1 MNPAPI
7 FKNVKKRVRIIVLN
21 QNNHLNWCGV
31 KLRWFAILCSLIPL
45 FVSAFEPS
53 LSKSD
58 RENIDKSLQAQGIT
72 EQELSFE
79 KKYSLDSVFRLKIVS
94 DLMDNP
100 LKTPDYLDVSVNK
113 IDSVF
118 SINNPE
124 QVSSLFSYL
133 SRQIDNNVT
142 QSDIKKLDKDVTQKS
157 MELVNSYSSL
167 PKELAQPVALILSG
181 YTIGDQY
188 LKQAFKELTKDEIN
202 KILIMAPIL
211 WSDEDDTLQAIQK
224 GALHQEFNIAVDTTP
239 EVEIDTIL
247 AIAQKVDRRSLAL
260 ASCAVALGVDKAKEI
275 LTSQEYF
282 EPIKPNTVQGIK
294 GSVLFYEETEW
305 GKIVIGSEE
314 DNVYQGDYSLIIDL
328 GGNDKYEGRAG
339 CGIGILSNPFGVV
352 IDLKGNDIYDSPNK
366 FFNFGSGLF
375 GCGLI
380 LDLAGND
387 YYNGYDNCLAT
398 GFFGTGAIIDYQGDD
413 CYKAGYFSL
422 GAGIFGVGALVDL
435 HGNDTYRGYEYC
447 EGFSSTWGYGL
458 VADLEGNDLYY
469 AGGEYLHRPLL
480 PDDYRSL
487 SQGFSI
493 GFRPIASG
501 GIGLLYDKSGQ
512 DFYNGGA
519 FAQGTSYWYSLG
531 MLYDGSGNDFYNA
544 TEYAQGA
551 GIHLSVGILV
561 DREGDD
567 HYFSRL
573 GPAQGEGHDYSVGI
587 LIDKK
592 GNDSYL
598 TSGGQGIG
606 LTNSFGLFIDEEG
619 NDVYSTSEKTF
630 GQGMANW
637 SRGFGG
643 IGIFLDLQGND
654 KYPRESP
661 AENSSSWTQTVYGAG
676 IDIKGV
682 ERAVEAEKED
692 EPDTIKL
699 KTAPIA
705 DVFKEA
711 ALWEVGSARKRVK
724 AGRAELL
731 KRGQEAVNYIFD
743 KKIDTKDGLELRPM
757 EDLAKLLPDSMMPRL
772 YKTLYNK
779 DRWAKANA
787 AYLLGKI
794 KAKGSIDSLLLALKE
809 KRLKPRAV
817 IVAFEDI
824 ADTSTVPFVISY
836 LKDKEEPTRIASAR
850 ALAKIKDTR
859 AIPELYNA
867 IHDKFFTVR
876 IAAESA
882 LVAIGDSSLK
892 YLLTKTQDPKIISIL
907 AVLGAKLDTIDKRTE
922 RIEIQ
927 KTIIP
932 YLENSQ
938 TSLRLKAVDALAQ
951 FHDPSLKP
959 LLQSKMAL
967 ETDEFVLEK
976 YKEVI
981 KGWQ

>member
-1 MNPAPI
+1 M
-7 FKNVKKRVRIIVLN
+7 KNQKQIKILLTLVFVFN
-21 QNNHLNWCGV
+21 FSA
-31 KLRWFAILCSLIPL
+31 KLW
-45 FVSAFEPS
+45 AFEPS
-53 LSKSD
+53 LGKSD
-58 RENIDKSLQAQGIT
+58 RENVSQALQVQGIT
-72 EQELSFE
+72 EYELSFE
-79 KKYSLDSVFRLKIVS
+79 KKYALDSIFRLKVVS

-100 LKTPDYLDVSVNK
+100 LKTPDYLDASVNK
-113 IDSVF
+113 IDTIF
-118 SINNPE
+118 SSGKTQNQI
-124 QVSSLFSYL
+124 STLLAYL
-133 SRQIDNNVT
+133 SLQTDVNIT
-142 QSDIKKLDKDVTQKS
+142 QSDINNLNKDILDKSAVWLKKYD
-157 MELVNSYSSL
+157 NL
-167 PKELAQPVALILSG
+167 PKELNQPVALILAS
-181 YTIGDQY
+181 YQVGDKY
-188 LKQAFKELTKDEIN
+188 LKQALKGLTKDEID
-202 KILIMAPIL
+202 KILMMAPIL
-211 WSDEDDTLQAIQK
+211 WSDEDDTLQSIQK
-224 GALHQEFNIAVDTTP
+224 GALHREFNISVDTTP
-239 EVEIDTIL
+239 KIEIDTIL
-247 AIAQKVDRRSLAL
+247 NIAQKIDRRALAL
-260 ASCAVALGVDKAKEI
+260 ASCAVAMGADKVKEI
-275 LTSQEYF
+275 LANQKF
-282 EPIKPNTVQGIK
+282 FAPIKPNTVQGIK
-294 GSVLFYEETEW
+294 GSILFYDETEW
-305 GKIVIGSEE
+305 GKIVIGSAE

-339 CGIGILSNPFGVV
+339 SGIGIISKPFSVV
-352 IDLKGNDIYDSPNK
+352 IDFKGDDIYSATNR

-380 LDLAGND
+380 LDLSGND
-387 YYNGYDNCLAT
+387 FYNGYDNCLAT
-398 GFFGTGAIIDYQGDD
+398 GFFGTGMIIDEAGDD
-413 CYKAGYFSL
+413 NYTAGYFSM
-422 GAGIFGVGALVDL
+422 GAGIFGTGALIDL
-435 HGNDTYRGYEYC
+435 KGNDTYRGYEYC

-458 VADLEGNDLYY
+458 LADLAGNDLYY
-469 AGGEYLHRPLL
+469 AGGEYLHQPLL

-531 MLYDGSGNDFYNA
+531 MLYDGEGNDFYNA

-561 DREGDD
+561 DQEGDD

-606 LTNSFGLFIDEEG
+606 LTNSFGLFIDDEG
-619 NDVYSTSEKTF
+619 NDVYTTSEKTF

-643 IGIFLDLQGND
+643 IGVFLDLQGND
-654 KYPRESP
+654 IYPRESP
-661 AENSSSWTQTVYGAG
+661 ADNSSEWTQTVYGAG
-676 IDIKGV
+676 IDIKGN

-724 AGRAELL
+724 AGKAELF

-743 KKIDTKDGLELRPM
+743 KKIDTKDGLELRPI
-757 EDLAKLLPDSMMPRL
+757 EDLAKLMPDSMMPRL
-772 YKTLYNK
+772 YKTLYSK

-794 KAKGSIDSLLLALKE
+794 KAKGAIDSLPLALKE

-824 ADTSTVPFVISY
+824 ADTSTVRFIIPY

-850 ALAKIKDTR
+850 ALAKIKNTR

-876 IAAESA
+876 IAVETA

-892 YLLTKTQDPKIISIL
+892 YLLTKTQDPMIIGII
-907 AVLGAKLDTIDKRTE
+907 AVLGAKLDTIDKRAE
-922 RIEIQ
+922 RIDIQ
-927 KTIIP
+927 KIIIP
-932 YLENSQ
+932 YLDNSQ
-938 TSLRLKAVDALAQ
+938 ASLRLKAVEALGQ
-951 FHDPSLKP
+951 FSDLLIKP

-967 ETDEFVLEK
+967 ETNEFVLEK
-976 YKEVI
+976 YKEVLR
-981 KGWQ
+981 